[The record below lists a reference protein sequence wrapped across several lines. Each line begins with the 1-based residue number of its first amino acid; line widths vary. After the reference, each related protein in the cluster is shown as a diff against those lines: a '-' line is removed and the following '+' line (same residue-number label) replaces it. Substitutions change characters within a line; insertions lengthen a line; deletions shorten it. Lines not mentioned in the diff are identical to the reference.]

1 MITLTLNDVSI
12 SGNFGN
18 PTLLKLSINDLE
30 RVFGL
35 YGSSPGPY
43 TSKVSCIIPVL
54 GTSEESEVLIQRLY
68 VVIATV

>member
-12 SGNFGN
+12 LGNFGN

-43 TSKVSCIIPVL
+43 TSNVSCIIPVL
-54 GTSEESEVLIQRLY
+54 GTSEVLIQRLY

>member
-1 MITLTLNDVSI
+1 MMTLTLNDLSI

-18 PTLLKLSINDLE
+18 PTLLKLSINDLK

-43 TSKVSCIIPVL
+43 ISKVSCIIPVL
-54 GTSEESEVLIQRLY
+54 GTSEVLIQRLY